1 MLDPQVGLLDA
12 DIFGPS
18 LPVML
23 GVDEQPLLDDR
34 DKMVPLQSLG
44 LSCMSMGLL
53 VDPKAAVVWR
63 GPMVMGALDKLVHGT
78 AWEGTDILVIDT
90 PPGTGDIHLSLAQTV
105 DLAGSVIIS
114 TPQKVA
120 LADARKG
127 IDMYRKMEVP
137 VLGLVQ
143 NMASFLCPSCGELTH
158 IFGCEG
164 AKELASEEGIP
175 LLGSI
180 PLDPALMAGSD
191 SGQPLVISQPESA
204 VSKVFSEIAQ
214 KLLQQLEQSQ

>member
-1 MLDPQVGLLDA
+1 
-12 DIFGPS
+12 
-18 LPVML
+18 ML

-78 AWEGTDILVIDT
+78 AWEGTDVLVIDT

-105 DLAGSVIIS
+105 DLAGSIIIS

-127 IDMYRKMEVP
+127 IDMFRKMEVYIT
-137 VLGLVQ
+137 
-143 NMASFLCPSCGELTH
+143 NHC
-158 IFGCEG
+158 
-164 AKELASEEGIP
+164 
-175 LLGSI
+175 
-180 PLDPALMAGSD
+180 
-191 SGQPLVISQPESA
+191 
-204 VSKVFSEIAQ
+204 
-214 KLLQQLEQSQ
+214 

>member
-1 MLDPQVGLLDA
+1 
-12 DIFGPS
+12 
-18 LPVML
+18 ML
-23 GVDEQPLLDDR
+23 GVDEQPLLDER

-78 AWEGTDILVIDT
+78 AWEGTDVLVVDT
-90 PPGTGDIHLSLAQTV
+90 PPGTGDIHLSLAQNV

-143 NMASFLCPSCGELTH
+143 NMASYLCPSCGAQTH
-158 IFGCEG
+158 VFGCEG
-164 AKELASEEGIP
+164 ASKLATEEGIP
-175 LLGSI
+175 LLGSV

-191 SGQPLVISQPESA
+191 SGQPLVISNPESV
-204 VSKVFSEIAQ
+204 VSQMYTEIAQ
-214 KLLQQLEQSQ
+214 KLLQQLEQTI